1 MNFDDDTAPNK
12 KKPIMPKDSLEV
24 QAMHAALVS
33 QHGEI
38 EALKRKL
45 KTERANHRFTKAEL
59 DVEKRFGSFA
69 ANPSAVLWP
78 HGMLDRLVRL
88 CHPDKHAN
96 SSAAN
101 DVTAWLLKQRRS

>member
-1 MNFDDDTAPNK
+1 
-12 KKPIMPKDSLEV
+12 MPKDSLEV

-45 KTERANHRFTKAEL
+45 KAERANHRFTKTEL
-59 DVEKRFGSFA
+59 DVAKQFCSFA
-69 ANPSAVLWP
+69 ANPAAVLWP

-88 CHPDKHAN
+88 CHPDKHAG
-96 SSAAN
+96 SAAAN
-101 DVTAWLLKQRRS
+101 EATAWLLKQRRS